1 MALKKGG
8 SKKGADRPE
17 EVEFELNAS
26 TLDEQTHTELNML
39 YAESTETLRFVKSH
53 QWKTVGST
61 LLTYGGLILIAVVV
75 KADAALINKL
85 EAITILLATSV
96 IFTLIIYQFWTH
108 NEQNKLDFMEHYY
121 SNLFRDIRA
130 MKSRLEGNLHRYT
143 LLLFMAVVVVLGAV
157 VVYFSLARLATP

>member
-8 SKKGADRPE
+8 SKKDVDQSE
-17 EVEFELNAS
+17 EVEFELHAS
-26 TLDEQTHTELNML
+26 TLDEQTHNELNML

-53 QWKTVGST
+53 QWRTVGST

-96 IFTLIIYQFWTH
+96 VFTLIIYQFWTH
-108 NEQNKLDFMEHYY
+108 NDNRTTGIIDALSKKVLAETSLLALEH
-121 SNLFRDIRA
+121 IRQ
-130 MKSRLEGNLHRYT
+130 G
-143 LLLFMAVVVVLGAV
+143 F
-157 VVYFSLARLATP
+157 

>member
-8 SKKGADRPE
+8 SKKDVDQSE
-17 EVEFELNAS
+17 EVEFELHAS
-26 TLDEQTHTELNML
+26 TLDEQTHNELNML

-53 QWKTVGST
+53 QWRTVGST

-96 IFTLIIYQFWTH
+96 VFTLIIYQFWTH
-108 NEQNKLDFMEHYY
+108 NEQNKLDFMEYYY

-157 VVYFSLARLATP
+157 VVHFSLARLETL